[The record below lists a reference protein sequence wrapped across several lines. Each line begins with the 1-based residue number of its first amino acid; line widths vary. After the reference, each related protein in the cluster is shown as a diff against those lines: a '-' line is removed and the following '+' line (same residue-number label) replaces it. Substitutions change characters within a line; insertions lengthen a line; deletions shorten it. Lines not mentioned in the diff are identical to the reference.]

1 MQHKLAAILAAD
13 VAGYSKLMHDD
24 ENATITAWQAARSEI
39 IKPTINEF
47 SGRIVKHTGDGF
59 LAEFHTVSNCVNC
72 AVAMQRKLNDHDN
85 VLKFRMG
92 INFGEIAVDEDDIH
106 GDGVNIAARLEGLS
120 TAPGICVT
128 SQVYDEVHRKVE
140 CAFEDM
146 GEHQV
151 KNIDNPIHVYRILC
165 GEPVSEP
172 TTSQMTVQDT
182 VEPENS
188 IAVLPFENLSSDP
201 EQDFFADG
209 ITEDLLTELSR
220 FNDLFVI
227 SRNSSF
233 TYKGKNVKIQ
243 DVAKELGVRYVVEG
257 SVRKAGNRV
266 RVTVQ
271 LIDGSNDR
279 HVWAER
285 YDRNI
290 EDIFKIQDE
299 ITSAIAATLPGRV
312 EADHLERVR
321 RKTTD
326 NLAAYECLLTGKLL
340 HHRSTNDDNKE
351 AYRLLTRA
359 IELDPEFGHAWAWRS
374 CVLAQ
379 SWAEGWYDCPEEKL
393 LQQIWDGVDHALQL
407 DENDADTHRILA
419 ALNLLKNDLTA
430 ASMHQEIALKL
441 NPNYDLI
448 VVQQGELLTWLGE
461 GAEAITWIKK
471 AMQLN
476 PFHPNRFWSHLGR
489 ACFVARE
496 YQEAISAFQNV
507 ESLDSRQLAYLSAC
521 YAYSGDAEKA
531 RQNGSKAIALD
542 ANLTAEIHVGEQHFG
557 GEADQLHL
565 LEGLR
570 QAGFQ

>member
-1 MQHKLAAILAAD
+1 MQYKLAAILAAD
-13 VAGYSKLMHDD
+13 VASYSKLMHDD
-24 ENATITAWQAARSEI
+24 ENATISAWQDARSEI

-47 SGRIVKHTGDGF
+47 SGRTVKHTGDGF
-59 LAEFHTVSNCVNC
+59 LAEFQTVSNCVNC
-72 AVAMQRKLNDHDN
+72 AVAMQRKLNEHDN

-120 TAPGICVT
+120 TVPGICVT
-128 SQVYDEVHRKVE
+128 SQVYDEIHRKVD
-140 CAFEDM
+140 CSFEDI

-151 KNIDNPIHVYRILC
+151 KNIDDPIHVYRILC
-165 GEPVSEP
+165 GRPASRP
-172 TTSQMTVQDT
+172 ATSQVRIQGT
-182 VEPENS
+182 VEPINT

-220 FNDLFVI
+220 FNSLFVI

-233 TYKGKNVKIQ
+233 TYKGKNLKIP
-243 DVAKELGVRYVVEG
+243 DIAKELGVRYVVEG

-271 LIDGSNDR
+271 LIDGTNDK

-290 EDIFKIQDE
+290 EDIFEIQDE
-299 ITSAIAATLPGRV
+299 ITASISATLPGRV
-312 EADHLERVR
+312 EADHLEQVR
-321 RKTTD
+321 RKTTG
-326 NLAAYECLLTGKLL
+326 NLAAYECLLTGKVL
-340 HHRSTNDDNKE
+340 HHRSTYDDNKE
-351 AYRLLTRA
+351 AYQLLTRA
-359 IELDPEFGHAWAWRS
+359 IEIDPEYGHAWAWRS
-374 CVLAQ
+374 CVMGQ
-379 SWAEGWYDCPEEKL
+379 SWAEGWYDCPEEEL
-393 LQQIWDGVDHALQL
+393 LQRISDDLEHALQV

-419 ALNLLKNDLTA
+419 AMNLLRNDLNA
-430 ASMHQEIALKL
+430 AAMHQEIALKL

-448 VVQQGELLTWLGE
+448 VVQQGELLTWMGE

-476 PFHPNRFWSHLGR
+476 PFHPNRFWSHLAR
-489 ACFVARE
+489 ACFIARE
-496 YQEAISAFQNV
+496 YQEAISAYQNV

-531 RQNGSKAIALD
+531 RQYVSKAIALD
-542 ANLTAEIHVGEQHFG
+542 AKLTADIHLGEQHFG
-557 GEADQLHL
+557 NKADQLHL
-565 LEGLR
+565 VKGLR